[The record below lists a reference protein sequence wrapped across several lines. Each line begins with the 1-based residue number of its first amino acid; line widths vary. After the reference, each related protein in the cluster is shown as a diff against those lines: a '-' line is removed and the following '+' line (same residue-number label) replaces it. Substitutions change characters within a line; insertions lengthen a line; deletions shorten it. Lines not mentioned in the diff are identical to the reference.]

1 MPKIIA
7 NLNLVCYI
15 EPNGCIGMGYVT
27 NYSEKI
33 LPEHKKAC
41 STTFEIIKS
50 SFEDNIISAAELQKA
65 KGFLQ

>member
-7 NLNLVCYI
+7 SLNLVCYM
-15 EPNGCIGMGYVT
+15 EPDGSVGMGYVT

-41 STTFEIIKS
+41 DTVFKIIKS
-50 SFEDNIISAAELQKA
+50 SFEDNIRSAAELQKL
-65 KGFLQ
+65 KGTIQ